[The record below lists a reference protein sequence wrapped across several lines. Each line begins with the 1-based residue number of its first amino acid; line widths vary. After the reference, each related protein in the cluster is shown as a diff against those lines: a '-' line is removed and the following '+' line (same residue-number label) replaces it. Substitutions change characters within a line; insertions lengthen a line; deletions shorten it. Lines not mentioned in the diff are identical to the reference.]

1 MAALPVSA
9 PLSLHTLEC
18 GEVFKMGDTEELR
31 RRASGG
37 VVTLD
42 AVVVGAGFG
51 GMYMTYRLRERGMRV
66 IGIEAGGDVGGV
78 WYWNRYPGARCDL
91 MCVDY
96 SYSFSDEIQQEW
108 TWTEQFA
115 AQPEILAYANFVA
128 DKLDLR
134 KDFTFATRVT
144 SAVWDDDRR
153 LWTVKTDQ
161 GDTYEA
167 TYCIMATGP
176 LSIPKDP
183 EIAGLDR
190 FEGDIF
196 RAQKWPHEQVD
207 FSGRRVG
214 LIGTGSTGI
223 QIVTEVGKAV
233 GELYVFQR
241 TPSFTM
247 PMRNDK
253 LDLEHVSEI
262 KDHYAGL
269 RAAAR
274 ASLLGGVRPSSTR
287 PFFSL
292 PRAQRLQLM
301 EDAWKAGGHA
311 FLGTFSD
318 LMSNPDANDQ
328 VAEFVRDKIGQV
340 VEDPKI
346 AEALKPRGYPIFA
359 RRACLDT
366 EYYEQFNKPNVHLI
380 DLFADPIAEITETG
394 VKLQS
399 GEVPLDVLI
408 LATGYDGLTG
418 ALMAFEVRGRN
429 GLDLREKWQDGAVSY
444 LGLMLAGFPNLFMVC
459 GANGPAALANIIS
472 INEQNVDWICAL
484 IDHMEATGMATAEPA
499 GESEERWMEIVRMLA
514 EKTLLS
520 KANTWYVGANVEG
533 KTRGL
538 TMFTGGFAK
547 YGEHCQ
553 AVVDSGYAE
562 LVFEPVGALVSA

>member
-1 MAALPVSA
+1 
-9 PLSLHTLEC
+9 
-18 GEVFKMGDTEELR
+18 MGDGDGLRQGASEE
-31 RRASGG
+31 

-42 AVVVGAGFG
+42 AIVVGAGFG
-51 GMYMTYRLRERGMRV
+51 GMYATYALRERGMAVR
-66 IGIEAGGDVGGV
+66 GIEAGGDVGGV

-96 SYSFSDEIQQEW
+96 SYSFSEEIQQEW
-108 TWTEQFA
+108 TWSEQFA

-134 KDFTFATRVT
+134 KDFHFDTRVT
-144 SAVWDDDRR
+144 SAIWDEKRQKWLVQTNRGDRF
-153 LWTVKTDQ
+153 
-161 GDTYEA
+161 EA

-190 FEGDIF
+190 FEGPIY
-196 RAQKWPHEQVD
+196 RAQKWPHEEVD
-207 FSGRRVG
+207 FADTRVG

-223 QIVTEVGKAV
+223 QIVSEIGKSV

-247 PMRNDK
+247 PMRNAK
-253 LDLEHVSEI
+253 LDPEYVKDI

-269 RAAAR
+269 RASAR
-274 ASLLGGVRPSSTR
+274 ASALGGVRPAGNR

-292 PRAQRLQLM
+292 PRSQRLQLL
-301 EDAWKAGGHA
+301 EDAWKMGGHA
-311 FLGTFSD
+311 VLGTFSD
-318 LMSNPDANDQ
+318 LLTNPDANDQ
-328 VAEFVRDKIGQV
+328 VADFVRDKIGEV
-340 VEDPKI
+340 VKDPKT

-359 RRACLDT
+359 RRPCLDT
-366 EYYEQFNKPNVHLI
+366 EYYEQFNKPNVHLV
-380 DLFADPIAEITETG
+380 DLFEDPIEAITPTG
-394 VKLQS
+394 VQLSS
-399 GEVPLDVLI
+399 GEVPLDALI

-418 ALMAFEVRGRN
+418 ALMAFEVRGRD
-429 GLDLREKWQDGAVSY
+429 GQDLRDKWQHGAHSW

-472 INEQNVDWICAL
+472 IDEQNVDWIIGL
-484 IDHMEATGMATAEPA
+484 MRHMEDNGLATVEPTPAAED
-499 GESEERWMEIVRMLA
+499 RWMDLVAGLA

-520 KANTWYVGANVEG
+520 KANTWYTGGNIAG

-538 TMFTGGFAK
+538 TMFTGGFAN
-547 YGEHCQ
+547 YSEHCRR
-553 AVVDSGYAE
+553 AAEEGYPE
-562 LVFEPVGALVSA
+562 LVFEPASALVEA